1 MKFFGKHFQTVPDG
15 LCMAR
20 AILMQVPHHPH
31 NYTAEMAMWQVVL
44 YMLRHPYKYFKCVE
58 QELLRSGKSY
68 ESYCYNVLNKNV
80 WGDDLIAALG
90 FRQYVEYR
98 NIHFYACSQ
107 ETYFALAQQRNTRCH
122 DSC

>member
-20 AILMQVPHHPH
+20 VILMQVPHHPH
-31 NYTAEMAMWQVVL
+31 YYTAEMAMWQVTL

-58 QELLRSGKSY
+58 QELLRSGESY
-68 ESYCYNVLNKNV
+68 ESYCYNVFKKKI
-80 WGDDLIAALG
+80 WEDDLIAAVFG
-90 FRQYVEYR
+90 DVEYR
-98 NIHFYACSQ
+98 NIHHYARSQ
-107 ETYFALAQQRNTRCH
+107 ETYFTLAQQSNTRCR

>member
-1 MKFFGKHFQTVPDG
+1 MKFFGKHFQTAPDG

-31 NYTAEMAMWQVVL
+31 NYTAEMAMRQVAL

-58 QELLRSGKSY
+58 QELLRSGESY
-68 ESYCYNVLNKNV
+68 ESYCYNVFNKNV
-80 WGDDLIAALG
+80 WGDDLIAAVFG
-90 FRQYVEYR
+90 DMW
-98 NIHFYACSQ
+98 NIGISIVHAHSQ
-107 ETYFALAQQRNTRCH
+107 ETYFTLAQQRNTRCR

>member
-31 NYTAEMAMWQVVL
+31 NYTAEMAMRQVAL

-58 QELLRSGKSY
+58 QELLKSGESY
-68 ESYCYNVLNKNV
+68 ESYCYNVFNKNV
-80 WGDDLIAALG
+80 WGDDLIAAV
-90 FRQYVEYR
+90 FRRYVEYR
-98 NIHFYACSQ
+98 NIHRYPHSQ
-107 ETYFALAQQRNTRCH
+107 ETYFTLAQ
-122 DSC
+122 

>member
-31 NYTAEMAMWQVVL
+31 NYTAEMAMQQVAL
-44 YMLRHPYKYFKCVE
+44 YMLHHPYKYFKCVE
-58 QELLRSGKSY
+58 QELLRSGESY
-68 ESYCYNVLNKNV
+68 ESYCYNVFNKNV
-80 WGDDLIAALG
+80 WGDDLIAAF
-90 FRQYVEYR
+90 FRRYVEYR
-98 NIHFYACSQ
+98 NIHRYAHSQ
-107 ETYFALAQQRNTRCH
+107 ETYFTLAQQRNTRCR